1 MDGFA
6 CWGTSTP
13 QMTYHVLFIQHT
25 ETVQTYTVQM
35 ELTESR
41 VWVRSLV
48 KILAPIWPCVLNS
61 VSQA

>member
-1 MDGFA
+1 
-6 CWGTSTP
+6 
-13 QMTYHVLFIQHT
+13 MTYHVLFIQHT